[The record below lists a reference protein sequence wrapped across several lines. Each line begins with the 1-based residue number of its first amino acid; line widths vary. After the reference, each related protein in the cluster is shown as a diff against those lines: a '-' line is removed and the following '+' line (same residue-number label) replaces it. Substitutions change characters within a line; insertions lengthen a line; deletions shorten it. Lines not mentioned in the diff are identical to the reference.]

1 MRMTVEEF
9 KANLAALG
17 WSMSD
22 FSRATGVSR
31 SAVGRW
37 STTEDG
43 EPVPMW
49 AGHYLG
55 LLIEIKRLHDA
66 YVVHPASRKSTEDKD
81 TPAPANEPER
91 PPAMRLGAALA
102 FKPEPNEDSNL

>member
-1 MRMTVEEF
+1 MTVEEF
-9 KANLAALG
+9 KEGLNALG
-17 WSMSD
+17 WNMSD
-22 FSRATGVSR
+22 FSRATGVGR
-31 SAVGRW
+31 STVSRW

-49 AGHYLG
+49 ASHYLG

-66 YVVHPASRKSTEDKD
+66 YVVHPANRKSAEDKD
-81 TPAPANEPER
+81 PTTPPSEPSRAAAE
-91 PPAMRLGAALA
+91 RLGAALA

>member
-9 KANLAALG
+9 KEGLAALG
-17 WSMSD
+17 WTMSD

-37 STTEDG
+37 STTEQS

-66 YVVHPASRKSTEDKD
+66 YVVHPANRKGDEHKD
-81 TPAPANEPER
+81 PATPESEPPR
-91 PPAMRLGAALA
+91 PPVVRLGAALA
-102 FKPEPNEDSNL
+102 FKPEPNED

>member
-17 WSMSD
+17 WNMSD

-37 STTEDG
+37 STTEDS

-66 YVVHPASRKSTEDKD
+66 YVIEPASRKSTED
-81 TPAPANEPER
+81 TPTPPSEPPR

-102 FKPEPNEDSNL
+102 FKPEDTTP

>member
-37 STTEDG
+37 STTGDS

-55 LLIEIKRLHDA
+55 LLIEIKRLHDG
-66 YVVHPASRKSTEDKD
+66 YVVHPASRKSAEDKD
-81 TPAPANEPER
+81 PTTPPSEPPRATVE
-91 PPAMRLGAALA
+91 RLGAALA
-102 FKPEPNEDSNL
+102 FKPEDTNP